1 MPFNKPKHYKRVV
14 RFVGLSVVGL
24 WLVMMGL
31 LVKKVHFAE
40 DPVNQEIP
48 KGVVNLEGDEREWKE
63 IFLKGRKVGYGVSM
77 LRVLDQGYFI
87 QEELFLKLHLMG
99 LGSSLYVANQARLDR
114 SFRLKTFQTT
124 MTSGV
129 VRFDISGKMEDGVL
143 LVTNEKHGGQRVQR
157 IALEEAPT
165 LASSLP
171 LFFRL
176 RPLSVGE
183 NFHLSLFDPTTLSQK
198 GILIK
203 VAGKETLTLHRT
215 AYGAYRLESELWGKP
230 LTFWVDE
237 HGRTLKEEGFM
248 GLTTLR
254 SNASMAPRG
263 LDKKEGDDLYEMF
276 AVRADRLIR
285 NPENLIYLKLKV
297 EGIDL
302 TNPHL
307 NETRQRMDGSILEIM
322 KEALPSKALPPLP
335 LHHVPDDVE
344 VFMAPDFNVESD
356 DPQIRDVVRR
366 ILGDT
371 SDPLSAAWK
380 LLEWVYRNIEKKPV
394 LSIPSALEVLKTRVG
409 DCNEHAVLLTAL
421 LRAAGIPARLGIGLV
436 YSRDKFYYHAWT
448 EAWLGEWITMDP
460 ILNQMP
466 ADASHLKWVE
476 GDLSRQVEI
485 VRMVDALRIQVV
497 DFRHD

>member
-1 MPFNKPKHYKRVV
+1 
-14 RFVGLSVVGL
+14 
-24 WLVMMGL
+24 
-31 LVKKVHFAE
+31 
-40 DPVNQEIP
+40 
-48 KGVVNLEGDEREWKE
+48 
-63 IFLKGRKVGYGVSM
+63 
-77 LRVLDQGYFI
+77 
-87 QEELFLKLHLMG
+87 
-99 LGSSLYVANQARLDR
+99 
-114 SFRLKTFQTT
+114 
-124 MTSGV
+124 
-129 VRFDISGKMEDGVL
+129 
-143 LVTNEKHGGQRVQR
+143 
-157 IALEEAPT
+157 
-165 LASSLP
+165 
-171 LFFRL
+171 
-176 RPLSVGE
+176 
-183 NFHLSLFDPTTLSQK
+183 
-198 GILIK
+198 
-203 VAGKETLTLHRT
+203 
-215 AYGAYRLESELWGKP
+215 
-230 LTFWVDE
+230 
-237 HGRTLKEEGFM
+237 
-248 GLTTLR
+248 
-254 SNASMAPRG
+254 
-263 LDKKEGDDLYEMF
+263 
-276 AVRADRLIR
+276 LIR